1 MNSVTVFFIVLS
13 IILLVILVSYVCK
26 QRQNEKLHKE
36 YAQKEEDLKQHY
48 SDLEAKLDD
57 DLRNQQRCKADQF
70 ANTMSEFDR
79 LIQEKQ
85 LNAEETI
92 QLILGELKFYE
103 DLKKAIVAENV
114 NQAKIKDE
122 LNFYRICLTDVEK
135 SDIVKLRTVALQLSK
150 PVILYKLIYEV
161 YYKPKLDETFKR
173 ILSQVDGDGGIYRI
187 TNILDN
193 KVYIGRTTN
202 FLSRWRDHAK
212 CGTGA
217 DKGTQINT
225 RLYEAMLSD
234 GIENFTFEVVD
245 VCDKEAQPEREKYW
259 ISFCKSN
266 EFGYNI
272 QAGG

>member
-1 MNSVTVFFIVLS
+1 MNTLTAIFIV
-13 IILLVILVSYVCK
+13 IPLVLASVLVAYVYK
-26 QRQNEKLHKE
+26 QRQNESLYNQYK
-36 YAQKEEDLKQHY
+36 QKEEDLKRHY
-48 SDLEAKLDD
+48 SDLEAKLDE
-57 DLRNQQRCKADQF
+57 DLRNQQMCKADQF

-79 LIQEKQ
+79 QIQEKQ
-85 LNAEETI
+85 LNAQDTI
-92 QLILGELKFYE
+92 QLILNELKFYE
-103 DLKKAIVAENV
+103 DLKKAVVAENV

-122 LNFYRICLTDVEK
+122 LNFYRIMLSDVER

-187 TNILDN
+187 TNTIDN

-217 DKGTQINT
+217 DKGAQINT

-245 VCDKEAQPEREKYW
+245 VCEKEAQPDREKYW
-259 ISFCKSN
+259 VSFCKSN